1 VPFAPALR
9 RVALLATVAAA
20 AVALAACSST
30 STGAA
35 SASPGAA
42 LQTVTSGK
50 LTIATGNPDYEPWFI
65 GNQPSNGKGFEGAV
79 ANAVAKKLGYSGA
92 DIVWTRTGFDEAIA
106 PGPKDWD
113 LNIQQF
119 SITDQRKKAV
129 DFSSSYYTT
138 SQAVVAPKNSPAAS
152 AKTIADLRKAKVGVA
167 VGTTSYTI
175 AKEELG
181 TDNLSP
187 FNSVDDV
194 VLALKSGQIDAMVTD
209 LPGAFYIT
217 GAQLDNGVV
226 VGQFASSTGGDQ
238 FGFVLPKNSS
248 LTPAVTKA
256 VDALRADGTLES
268 LQKKWLSDAVNVPV
282 LK

>member
-1 VPFAPALR
+1 MPFAPALR